1 MTTSSV
7 TNLLIQI
14 GFDSSPILQL
24 LVQIGAFLAVAV
36 QRSHSTAMGK
46 GKDIGSTAVFKRN
59 SNGIAWVFNEYIEI
73 SNARGKLYIKSR

>member
-1 MTTSSV
+1 MNNETEEV
-7 TNLLIQI
+7 GDHFLCFLLIQI

-46 GKDIGSTAVFKRN
+46 GKHKGSPAVLKRK
-59 SNGIAWVFNEYIEI
+59 SNGFALAFNE
-73 SNARGKLYIKSR
+73 